1 MDSVEATYVITLPN
15 ADPGGSAIRELLL
28 RAAVKPR
35 RMAAEQLG
43 PRLYW
48 GLMRHADALLG
59 NSSSALMEAPILGLP
74 AVNVGDRQRGRLRGR
89 NVVDAMGDAGAVAS
103 ALASVVNP
111 TFRQA
116 LAPES
121 LFGDGHAAARVVDIL
136 ASWRVP
142 RPPVK
147 ARREARVTDAA

>member
-1 MDSVEATYVITLPN
+1 VIR
-15 ADPGGSAIRELLL
+15 DLLL
-28 RAAVKPR
+28 RAAAKPR

-59 NSSSALMEAPILGLP
+59 NSSSALVEAPILGLP
-74 AVNVGDRQRGRLRGR
+74 AVNIGDRQRGRLRGR
-89 NVVDAMGDAGAVAS
+89 NVVDAVGDVDAVAL
-103 ALASVVNP
+103 ALASVVSP
-111 TFRQA
+111 AFRQA

-121 LFGDGHAAARVVDIL
+121 LFGDGHAAARVADIL

-142 RPPVK
+142 HPPVK
-147 ARREARVTDAA
+147 TFHEAGVAHA